1 MRIDSKGNRMRAL
14 AAALLIGA
22 AGARAEDSAWV
33 QLFNGKDLKDWD
45 IKFTKHPLN
54 DNFNNT
60 FKVVDGVL
68 SVDYSGWGAFNQEFG
83 HAANKTRAWSY
94 YLLRAEYRVGEKQ
107 VNGGP
112 AWALQNNGL
121 MLHSQSMASM
131 TLNQD
136 FPVSMETQLL
146 GASNMGADNN
156 SSMNL
161 CTPGTGFY
169 TTATGGSVN
178 PAHCY
183 SANTATRP
191 KPGEW
196 TWVSASVM
204 GDSIIRHYL
213 GASPTGTPVLTY
225 YRPVY
230 LSGGISSPP
239 SNLPANGTR
248 LQEGYI
254 AIQAETHPY
263 DFRKIEVLDL
273 EGCMD
278 KSKAAY
284 RSYFVKSKPGACD
297 VTGVGALPSTL
308 PVNATMLREAGGF
321 TFRSSEAGI
330 LEVTD
335 PSGRI
340 LSRNAVAAG
349 VPQSVKLSR
358 KGLCLVTWRSAAA
371 SARIKW
377 TML

>member
-1 MRIDSKGNRMRAL
+1 MNEMKANRKIAL
-14 AAALLIGA
+14 AAALLAMA

-60 FKVVDGVL
+60 FKAEDGIL
-68 SVDYSGWGAFNQEFG
+68 KVDYGGWGSFNQEFG
-83 HAANKTRAWSY
+83 HAANKTRTWSY

-161 CTPGTGFY
+161 CTPGTGFH
-169 TTATGGSVN
+169 TSATGGSASA
-178 PAHCY
+178 AHCY
-183 SANTATRP
+183 SANTAPRP

-196 TWVSASVM
+196 TWVSASVL
-204 GDSIIRHYL
+204 GDSIVRHYL
-213 GASPTGTPVLTY
+213 GATPTGTPVLTY
-225 YRPVY
+225 WRAVY
-230 LSGGISSPP
+230 LSGGISNPP
-239 SNLPANGTR
+239 SNLPANGTP
-248 LQEGYI
+248 LKEGYI

-273 EGCMD
+273 EGCLD
-278 KSKAAY
+278 KSKPAY

-297 VTGVGALPSTL
+297 VTTRGAFRNALPKGAEL
-308 PVNATMLREAGGF
+308 ERDREGF
-321 TFRSSEAGI
+321 TFRSPEPGT

-335 PSGRI
+335 PSGRV
-340 LSRNAVAAG
+340 LSRGYVGADA
-349 VPQSVKLSR
+349 PLSLKLPR
-358 KGLCLVTWRSAAA
+358 KGLCLVTWRSA
-371 SARIKW
+371 SSSSRVKL
-377 TML
+377 TLL